1 MGRERP
7 VKSGY
12 VVFHD
17 VGEGFGMTRTN
28 IPAYRDLPDDVVAD
42 LTARM
47 YESRTGVRWMVLI
60 AVAPTVA
67 AVHQSPSLALILS
80 AIAVWLAC
88 VVRIAVAETYERLGD
103 RSQSRR
109 NQIRWQTAYGVGG
122 IGLSLA
128 FAAFT
133 AIVILGGDSPMLN
146 WALATAVGMAYGP
159 IPYVALQPK
168 IGYPQ
173 TTIPLA
179 IPAIFLMTL
188 DDTTST
194 YLAVSMIVGI
204 VSVLGHCRLQYA
216 RAVEALLDRRSV
228 DRLATTD
235 PLTGL
240 WNRRQLEAVVRQAL
254 KEKLD
259 GLHWLGIDL
268 DRFKSV
274 NDTLGHEAG
283 DLVLCAAARRI
294 LMIAGDDAF
303 VARVGGDEFV
313 VLLSGDRHRAC
324 MVSKRISDALG
335 MSIAVPQGTARI
347 GASVGVTAICPHD
360 TIDGIA
366 RRADE
371 RMYARKAGMRAAA

>member
-1 MGRERP
+1 
-7 VKSGY
+7 
-12 VVFHD
+12 
-17 VGEGFGMTRTN
+17 MTRTN

-67 AVHQSPSLALILS
+67 AVHQSPSRALILS

-88 VVRIAVAETYERLGD
+88 IVRIAVAETYEWLGD
-103 RSQSRR
+103 RSQSRP
-109 NQIRWQTAYGVGG
+109 NQIRWQTAYGIGG
-122 IGLSLA
+122 IGLSVA

-133 AIVILGGDSPMLN
+133 ALVILGGDSPMLN

-168 IGYPQ
+168 VGYPQ

-179 IPAIFLMTL
+179 VPAIFLTTL
-188 DDTTST
+188 NDTTST

-254 KEKLD
+254 QEKLD

-274 NDTLGHEAG
+274 NDTLGHESG
-283 DLVLCAAARRI
+283 DLVLRAAAQRI
-294 LMIAGDDAF
+294 TVIAGDDAF

-313 VLLSGDRHRAC
+313 VLLSGDRHRAR
-324 MVSKRISDALG
+324 MVSERISDALG
-335 MSIAVPQGTARI
+335 TSITVPQGTARI

-371 RMYARKAGMRAAA
+371 RMYAHKAGMRAAA

>member
-1 MGRERP
+1 
-7 VKSGY
+7 
-12 VVFHD
+12 
-17 VGEGFGMTRTN
+17 MTRTN
-28 IPAYRDLPDDVVAD
+28 IPAYRALPDEVVAD

-60 AVAPTVA
+60 AIAPTVA
-67 AVHQSPSLALILS
+67 AVHQSPSISMVLG

-88 VVRIAVAETYERLGD
+88 AVRIAVAEGYARFGE

-109 NQIRWQTAYGVGG
+109 TQIRWQAAYGVGG

-133 AIVILGGDSPMLN
+133 SLVILGGDASMLN

-168 IGYPQ
+168 IGYLQ

-179 IPAIFLMTL
+179 MPAAFLAML

-194 YLAVSMIVGI
+194 YLAVSMLAGI
-204 VSVLGHCRLQYA
+204 ISVLGHCRLQYA

-228 DRLATTD
+228 ERLATTD

-254 KEKLD
+254 NEKLG

-283 DLVLCAAARRI
+283 DLVLCAVARRI
-294 LMIAGDDAF
+294 AAIVGEDAF
-303 VARVGGDEFV
+303 VSRVGGDEFV
-313 VLLSGDRHRAC
+313 VLLTGDRDRARRLAD
-324 MVSKRISDALG
+324 RISDA
-335 MSIAVPQGTARI
+335 IRQPIPVPQGTARI
-347 GASVGVTAICPHD
+347 GASVGTTAICSHD
-360 TIDGIA
+360 TIDEIA

-371 RMYARKAGMRAAA
+371 RMYARKAGTRRAA

>member
-1 MGRERP
+1 
-7 VKSGY
+7 
-12 VVFHD
+12 
-17 VGEGFGMTRTN
+17 MTRTN

-67 AVHQSPSLALILS
+67 AVHQSPSLAMVVA

-88 VVRIAVAETYERLGD
+88 LIRVAVAETYERFGD
-103 RSQSRR
+103 RSQSRPS
-109 NQIRWQTAYGVGG
+109 QIRWQTAYGIGG
-122 IGLSLA
+122 IGLSVA

-133 AIVILGGDSPMLN
+133 ALVILSGDSAMLN

-179 IPAIFLMTL
+179 IPAIFLTTL

-194 YLAVSMIVGI
+194 YLAVSMLVGI

-235 PLTGL
+235 HLTGL
-240 WNRRQLEAVVRQAL
+240 WNRRHLEAVVRQVIE
-254 KEKLD
+254 EKLD
-259 GLHWLGIDL
+259 GLHWLCIDL

-294 LMIAGDDAF
+294 SMIAGDDAF

-313 VLLSGDRHRAC
+313 VLLSGDRQRA
-324 MVSKRISDALG
+324 RIVAGRIADALQQA
-335 MSIAVPQGTARI
+335 IAVPQGTARI
-347 GASVGVTAICPHD
+347 GASVGTTAICSHD

-371 RMYARKAGMRAAA
+371 RMYARKAVMRKAA